1 MRYSII
7 SVYALRL
14 LLCFALSS
22 CLAAEIQVRLNN
34 PPGSGTVVFALYDSP
49 NTFGDLREPAWI
61 VQYPLDGRPVYSIT
75 NALPGEYALVVY
87 HDENGNGRLDKNFIG
102 IPKEALAF
110 SNAYQPK
117 GPPSYTRAAFQ
128 LSDDE
133 VRSFDVELYRAL
145 GKRGRLGIG
154 AGVIMRSSPYRDYDG
169 GVYQFIPAITYTG
182 SRLQWFGPRLQLGLA
197 GSGRLRLA
205 ATGEYRIG
213 VYKEDGSDYLKG
225 MGDAESTLMAGLALN
240 VELPGGVDLSL
251 GSSAD
256 ALGRIG
262 GYQASVAL
270 DKSFQLGIVRIGPN
284 LAVNWMDEEL
294 AAADFGVP
302 AGKATPWRPAY
313 EPGALIS
320 LEGGV
325 GLFIEVTTDWL
336 IAANAGVEW
345 LDDDASR
352 SPIVEEQYV
361 IKGFAALNYVF

>member
-1 MRYSII
+1 MNPRYII
-7 SVYALRL
+7 GPLIL
-14 LLCFALSS
+14 LLVGLQTSRASDIL
-22 CLAAEIQVRLNN
+22 VRIEN
-34 PPGSGTVVFALYDSP
+34 PPPGGSIAFLFYDDP
-49 NTFGDLREPAWI
+49 NTFGDLRDPALI
-61 VQYPLDGRPVYSIT
+61 RVEASDGRKEFSIPGVP
-75 NALPGEYALVVY
+75 PGEYALVVY
-87 HDENGNGRLDKNFIG
+87 YDENGNGRLDKNFIG

-117 GPPSYTRAAFQ
+117 GPPSYTRAAFR

-133 VRSFDVELYRAL
+133 VRTFDVELYQAL
-145 GKRGRLGIG
+145 GKRGRIGIG
-154 AGVIMRSSPYRDYDG
+154 LGAIMRSSPYRDYDG